1 MKIEMNQ
8 KKSQSIE
15 RNLKR
20 EVRHLDINTLSINK
34 QSWDEVAHRFY
45 GRNPLPEYG
54 PFAPIE
60 DDLNLFGD
68 VTNLKVL
75 EIGCGSGH
83 SLKYMEQKDAGELW
97 GLDLSSKQ
105 LDAAMTLLND
115 SPKQVHL
122 FESPMEE
129 NPGLP
134 SDYFDIVYSIFA
146 LGWTTDLDQTLR
158 NVHRYLK
165 KGGSFIFSWEHPLY
179 SRVKNESSTLIF
191 NKSYHEEG
199 PYEHEAWSQTA
210 IMQQFKVSTYIN
222 SLINN
227 GFKVEKV
234 VEDVAKTDFDIQ
246 KHSNRWYNYEK
257 VQFLPTTLIIKSTK
271 LSDY

>member
-1 MKIEMNQ
+1 MN
-8 KKSQSIE
+8 
-15 RNLKR
+15 
-20 EVRHLDINTLSINK
+20 INTLSINK
-34 QSWDEVAHRFY
+34 QCWDEVAHRFY

-54 PFAPIE
+54 PFAPRE
-60 DDLNLFGD
+60 DDLNLLGD

-83 SLKYMEQKDAGELW
+83 SLKYMEQEHAAELW

-105 LDAAMTLLND
+105 LEAARELLSD
-115 SPKQVHL
+115 SAIPVQL

-129 NPGLP
+129 DPGLP
-134 SDYFDIVYSIFA
+134 ADYFDMVYSIFA
-146 LGWTTDLDQTLR
+146 LGWTTNLDQTIK

-179 SRVKNESSTLIF
+179 SRVKNENNTLTF

-199 PYEHEAWSQTA
+199 PYKHEGWSHTA
-210 IMQQFKVSTYIN
+210 IMQQLKVSTYIN
-222 SLINN
+222 TLVNN
-227 GFKVEKV
+227 GFKVERV
-234 VEDVAKTDFDIQ
+234 VEEVVTTELDVE
-246 KHSNRWYNYEK
+246 KHSNRWYSYEK

-271 LSDY
+271 LSD